1 MSDDSSTT
9 SSDAPSSEEQLS
21 IGQLSRRVVI
31 GSIAASAVGY
41 AILGPR
47 PGRAGRGDRLRLDYW
62 EKWTAHEAD
71 AMKVVVDRFN
81 ESQDRI
87 FVNYLTMGGI
97 DRKAKLS
104 IAAGDPPDVLGLWNR
119 NLPFF
124 SQCGAI
130 QPLDD
135 LSSYGISED
144 TYATAVRPLVFRN
157 GRQLA
162 APTTPSSI
170 VLYYNRTILEACGVD
185 TSRMPRTITE
195 FDELIEKT
203 TKFDADGNVE
213 RAGFLPTDPGWW
225 SWSWGGYWNGSLY
238 DEATG
243 EATVDS
249 RPMVAAY
256 DWYQSFPKRWGLDRL
271 RRFQGAPTDN
281 PSPYRNFFEGRLATT
296 IQGPWLPMF
305 MDQELGKGVFN
316 YGACPFPVADGLEDE
331 PPFGPIE
338 ADILVLPTGA
348 RNPEASLEFIA
359 FTQRP
364 ENIEALCSGHA
375 KPSPLVRSSD
385 SFRENHPNTAVEV
398 HEALLQSP
406 NAYTT
411 PWMSSWQE
419 VAMALGAGLDKI
431 WNLRAE
437 SATAPLEEVQ
447 VEVEAILGRASDRR
461 QRRGQPDPWLRPNE
475 VPESLS

>member
-1 MSDDSSTT
+1 
-9 SSDAPSSEEQLS
+9 
-21 IGQLSRRVVI
+21 
-31 GSIAASAVGY
+31 
-41 AILGPR
+41 
-47 PGRAGRGDRLRLDYW
+47 
-62 EKWTAHEAD
+62 
-71 AMKVVVDRFN
+71 MKKVVDRFN

-97 DRKAKLS
+97 DRKAKMS

-130 QPLDD
+130 APLDG
-135 LSSYGISED
+135 LAAHGIGEE

-170 VLYYNRTILEACGVD
+170 VLYYNRTIMEACGVD
-185 TSRMPRTITE
+185 TTRMPRTIRE
-195 FDELIEKT
+195 FDELVERT
-203 TKFDADGNVE
+203 TKFDRDGNVE

-225 SWSWGGYWNGSLY
+225 AWSWGGYWDGSLY
-238 DEATG
+238 DPRSG
-243 EATVDS
+243 EATIDS
-249 RPMVAAY
+249 APMVAAY
-256 DWYQSFPKRWGLDRL
+256 DWYRSFPQRWGLDRL

-281 PSPYRNFFEGRLATT
+281 PAPYRNFFTGRLAMT

-305 MDQELGKGVFN
+305 MDQELGKGVFK
-316 YGACPFPVADGLEDE
+316 YGACPFPVAEGLENE

-348 RNPEASLEFIA
+348 RHPEASLEFIA
-359 FTQRP
+359 FTQRQ
-364 ENIEALCSGHA
+364 ENIETLCSGHA
-375 KPSPLVRSSD
+375 KPSPLRTSSD
-385 SFRENHPNTAVEV
+385 AFRRDHPNDAVDV

-419 VAMALGAGLDKI
+419 VNMALGAGLDKI
-431 WNLRAE
+431 WNLRSTSAAE
-437 SATAPLEEVQ
+437 PLAEVQ

-461 QRRGQPDPWLRPNE
+461 ERRGQPDPWLHADE
-475 VPESLS
+475 APETLS